1 MKGLILKDIYNM
13 KGMARALLILVV
25 IFALAFRTQGM
36 ASMVITFTITST
48 ILIVN
53 SLAIDEVTN
62 WYQMAFTMP
71 VKRSRVVLA
80 KYLVSALFSGLGI
93 LLGTATWMI
102 LQAAGFTQ
110 GMETN
115 LTTAIAIIVVA
126 FLMALFMISLIMPI
140 NLKFGVQKARLL
152 LLAVVALPILMISL
166 MTVLGLV
173 FPGIMFYGG
182 FKLGAYAI
190 VFITLAVVA
199 AAAIG
204 SYFLSVRIMEKK
216 EF

>member
-1 MKGLILKDIYNM
+1 MNEELEKVGGQTADTCLWLM
-13 KGMARALLILVV
+13 CVGCGMGA
-25 IFALAFRTQGM
+25 
-36 ASMVITFTITST
+36 ASS
-48 ILIVN
+48 
-53 SLAIDEVTN
+53 D
-62 WYQMAFTMP
+62 
-71 VKRSRVVLA
+71 
-80 KYLVSALFSGLGI
+80 LFHFVPG
-93 LLGTATWMI
+93 
-102 LQAAGFTQ
+102 
-110 GMETN
+110 
-115 LTTAIAIIVVA
+115 A

-182 FKLGAYAI
+182 FKLDAYAI

-204 SYFLSVRIMEKK
+204 SYFLSVRIMNQK

>member
-13 KGMARALLILVV
+13 KGMTRSLLILVV

-48 ILIVN
+48 ILVVN
-53 SLAIDEVTN
+53 SLAIDEMTN

-80 KYLVSALFSGLGI
+80 KYLVSALFSLLGI
-93 LLGTATWMI
+93 LIGSAVWM
-102 LQAAGFTQ
+102 LLEAANLTMGS
-110 GMETN
+110 ETN
-115 LTTAIAIIVVA
+115 PATVTAIIAVA
-126 FLMALFMISLIMPI
+126 LLMSLFFISVIMPI

-152 LLAVVALPILMISL
+152 LLAIVALPVFMLAVSTAI
-166 MTVLGLV
+166 GLL
-173 FPGIMFYGG
+173 FPNTMFYGTV
-182 FKLGAYAI
+182 KLGSYAI
-190 VFITLAVVA
+190 VFITIAAVA
-199 AAAIG
+199 AAAAG

>member
-36 ASMVITFTITST
+36 APMVITFTITST

-93 LLGTATWMI
+93 LIGTATWMI

-115 LTTAIAIIVVA
+115 LTTAIAIVTVA

-199 AAAIG
+199 VAAIG